1 MSVLKLAPC
10 ATGSPHLTVQSVPA
24 FRPTTTTTS
33 SRSLQRS
40 TVGRGAVPGRWR
52 PRVVPVCHPRTQTL
66 PQPLAPSPPPR
77 YLSPAFQSM
86 LTGAQISYQSFCGK
100 DIRRISDQDSRG
112 LLKTNTLEQSWYS
125 VFILTQT
132 LPHPLT
138 PSPPIPSPS
147 IPSLSPAFQRI
158 LHPYLS
164 HGCLNMLSI
173 FLHERHKKG
182 IWSNSQ
188 LPSED
193 Q

>member
-1 MSVLKLAPC
+1 MRRRVEKAALVAMSVLKLAPC

-52 PRVVPVCHPRTQTL
+52 PRVVPVCQCASVPVCHPRTQTL
-66 PQPLAPSPPPR
+66 PHPLAPSPPPQ

-112 LLKTNTLEQSWYS
+112 LLKTNTLEQS
-125 VFILTQT
+125 
-132 LPHPLT
+132 
-138 PSPPIPSPS
+138 
-147 IPSLSPAFQRI
+147 
-158 LHPYLS
+158 
-164 HGCLNMLSI
+164 
-173 FLHERHKKG
+173 
-182 IWSNSQ
+182 
-188 LPSED
+188 
-193 Q
+193 

>member
-1 MSVLKLAPC
+1 MRRRVEKAALVAMSVLKLAPC

-52 PRVVPVCHPRTQTL
+52 PRVVPVCQCATPE
-66 PQPLAPSPPPR
+66 PKPSPTRWRHRPPPR

-112 LLKTNTLEQSWYS
+112 LLKTNTLEQ
-125 VFILTQT
+125 
-132 LPHPLT
+132 
-138 PSPPIPSPS
+138 
-147 IPSLSPAFQRI
+147 
-158 LHPYLS
+158 
-164 HGCLNMLSI
+164 G
-173 FLHERHKKG
+173 
-182 IWSNSQ
+182 
-188 LPSED
+188 
-193 Q
+193 